1 MVSFGATKYVKMEIL
16 KSSEALI
23 EWRNQWSSATIGF
36 VPTMGAFHLGHLSLM
51 LKSKKDND
59 KTLASIFVNPTQ
71 FNDPKDFIHYPNTI
85 EADIKML
92 YDLGVDAVFIPEVQ
106 DMYPEISIE
115 HFHVPLLTE
124 SLEAKMRPG
133 HFDGVITIIRKLFD
147 LARATKVYLG
157 EKDFQQLSIISAWVK
172 KENRSEIII
181 PCPTHREES
190 GLAMSSRNQR
200 LNAEQLEQAALLYQ
214 ILNTVK
220 ENKFNNT
227 PVEWELWGRSQFAQT
242 PHFRL
247 DYFEIIDAETFG
259 PVADWSDSDQPIAVV
274 AAFLGEV
281 RLIDNMRL

>member
-1 MVSFGATKYVKMEIL
+1 MVSFGAIKYVKMEIL
-16 KSSEALI
+16 KSSAALI
-23 EWRNQWSSATIGF
+23 AWRNQYQSSAIGF
-36 VPTMGAFHLGHLSLM
+36 VPTMGALHPGHLSLM
-51 LKSKKDND
+51 IKSKIDND

-71 FNDPKDFIHYPNTI
+71 FNDPKDFLHYPSTI
-85 EADIKML
+85 ESDISML
-92 YDLGVDAVFIPEVQ
+92 EDAGIDAVFIPAVE
-106 DMYPEISIE
+106 DMYPEVAVE
-115 HFHVPLLTE
+115 NFHIPILTE

-147 LARATKVYLG
+147 LAQANRVYLG

-172 KENRSEIII
+172 KEKRAEVIV
-181 PCPTHREES
+181 PCPTHRESS

-200 LNAEQLEQAALLYQ
+200 LQEKQLKEATLLFQ

-227 PVEWELWGRSQFAQT
+227 PVEWELWARSLFAQS
-242 PHFRL
+242 PSFRL
-247 DYFEIIDAETFG
+247 DYFEIIDADTFG
-259 PVADWSDSDQPIAVV
+259 PLAAWEDSENPIAVV

>member
-1 MVSFGATKYVKMEIL
+1 MA
-16 KSSEALI
+16 
-23 EWRNQWSSATIGF
+23 WRNQCQTTTIGF
-36 VPTMGAFHLGHLSLM
+36 VPTMGALHAGHLSLM
-51 LKSKKDND
+51 VKSKIDNE

-71 FNDPKDFIHYPNTI
+71 FNDPKDFLHYPNTI
-85 EADIKML
+85 DSDVKML
-92 YDLGVDAVFIPEVQ
+92 EELDIDAVFIPAIA
-106 DMYPEISIE
+106 DMYPEVAVE
-115 HFHVPLLTE
+115 NFHIPILTE

-147 LARATKVYLG
+147 LAQAQHVYLG

-172 KENRSEIII
+172 KEKRSEIIV
-181 PCPTHREES
+181 PCPTHREAS

-200 LNAEQLEQAALLYQ
+200 LHPNQLTEATLLFQ

-227 PVEWELWGRSQFAQT
+227 PVEWELWARSRFAQS
-242 PHFRL
+242 PAFRL

-259 PVADWSDSDQPIAVV
+259 PVAAWEDTSNPIAVV
-274 AAFLGEV
+274 AAFLGDV

>member
-1 MVSFGATKYVKMEIL
+1 MVSFGAIKYVKMEIL
-16 KSSEALI
+16 KSSAALI
-23 EWRNQWSSATIGF
+23 AWRNQCQSSSIGF
-36 VPTMGAFHLGHLSLM
+36 VPTMGALHPGHLSLM
-51 LKSKKDND
+51 IKSKIDND

-71 FNDPKDFIHYPNTI
+71 FNDPKDFLHYPNTI
-85 EADIKML
+85 DSDVKML
-92 YDLGVDAVFIPEVQ
+92 EELDIDAVFIPAVA
-106 DMYPEISIE
+106 DMYPEVAVE
-115 HFHVPLLTE
+115 NFHIPILTE

-147 LARATKVYLG
+147 LAQAHRVYLG

-172 KENRSEIII
+172 KEKRPEIIV
-181 PCPTHREES
+181 PCPTHREAS

-200 LNAEQLEQAALLYQ
+200 LQPSQLAEATLLFQ

-227 PVEWELWGRSQFAQT
+227 PVEWELWARSRFAQS
-242 PHFRL
+242 PAFRL

-259 PVADWSDSDQPIAVV
+259 PVAAWEDSQKPIAVV
-274 AAFLGEV
+274 AAFLGDI